1 MKKLCPALALL
12 ICMLQAGCMS
22 VPAQPMQPDSPSR
35 EQFETAWDHAID
47 RLHYD
52 DIVRSWGPPTS
63 VIRAGNIVANWHWNH
78 AVILTKDS
86 AGTNFLSQEQSNLS
100 FGERMEL
107 SFNAAT
113 GLLQG
118 WKFLQWGP
126 QSGTYK
132 YVQGRTPSIP
142 VQKPEIQE

>member
-1 MKKLCPALALL
+1 MKKCYPALALL

-22 VPAQPMQPDSPSR
+22 GPAQTMQPDSPSK
-35 EQFETAWDHAID
+35 EQFQTAWDHAID

-52 DIVRSWGPPTS
+52 DVVRSWGPPTS
-63 VIRAGNIVANWHWNH
+63 VLRAGNIVANWHWNH
-78 AVILTKDS
+78 ALILTKDS
-86 AGTNFLSQEQSNLS
+86 TGTELLSQEQSNLS

-132 YVQGRTPSIP
+132 YVQGRVPGIP
-142 VQKPEIQE
+142 ILKHEKQD